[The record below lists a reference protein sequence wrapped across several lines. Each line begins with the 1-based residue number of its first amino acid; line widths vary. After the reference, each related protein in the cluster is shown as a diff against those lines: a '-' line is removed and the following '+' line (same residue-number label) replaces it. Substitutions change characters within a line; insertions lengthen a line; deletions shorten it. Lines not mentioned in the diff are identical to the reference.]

1 MQSSPSVPF
10 RASLYIV
17 LGAPSSRR
25 VSGLRISR
33 FTGEPYS
40 APDTSSTTTPLATP
54 LHLEQ
59 KARLIFVG
67 PGDNGRSP
75 AEDPMLQGILPTD
88 TRVSEAL
95 LNILSEEGEPVV
107 LDSEAR
113 VEMETIRCRS

>member
-67 PGDNGRSP
+67 PGDNCRSP

-95 LNILSEEGEPVV
+95 LNILSEGGVV